1 MIPTNHPNTA
11 DCQMMI
17 EGLAAVIGGIFD
29 ASLLLFPRFLI
40 ILTATLLLDFG
51 NKVAI
56 IILSSSSNLVTTT
69 YYIVY
74 YILYFIA

>member
-29 ASLLLFPRFLI
+29 AAIASPVSPFLNYF
-40 ILTATLLLDFG
+40 DG
-51 NKVAI
+51 NAFVR
-56 IILSSSSNLVTTT
+56 LWQ
-69 YYIVY
+69 
-74 YILYFIA
+74 